1 MKKIFLILEFL
12 FYASVCAAQVNDD
25 FSDGDLTNNP
35 QWTPDFASHWTVD
48 NGRLRSN
55 SSTASSSFFI
65 TTPSVKA
72 LEARWEIL
80 VTLQF
85 NTSSANYV
93 DVYLTSDQSNL
104 LSLTNSGYFVRIG
117 GTPDEISLY
126 KMNSGTTTLL
136 INGTDGITNSS
147 NNTIRI
153 KVIRDATNTWTLERD
168 ATGGT
173 NYFLEGSANDNSF
186 TSSNFFGIR
195 IQQSTASFFNKHFF
209 DDIYAGEIIFD
220 DDPPILEQ
228 VLVISSNQLSLQF
241 NEPLLPATA
250 QEITNYIASN
260 GLDNPE
266 IAALLSDEKTVQLT
280 FSEAFQNGVM
290 NELSV
295 TGIKD
300 ASGNMII
307 PIAKP
312 FLFFEPKP
320 VVPKDLIITE
330 IFADPLPTVGL
341 PDAEFVELYNRSSH
355 PVDMSG
361 WTLSDASSTA
371 QFPSQLILPGQYWI
385 ITANATAQQFTPLG
399 NVLGVPNFPTLN
411 NSEETL
417 LLRTPDKVLIDSIQY
432 NLNWYRDEEKA
443 AGGWSLELID
453 INNPCGEED
462 NWTAS
467 ENDNGG
473 TPGKVNSVNGNK
485 PDVTG
490 PKLLSVL
497 VATPQELL
505 LVFDEKLEKSLSPDW
520 FTIEPAIEIV
530 AASHSS
536 LSLREVRLT
545 LGAPLAA
552 RVRYLLTISNLQDC
566 SGNFIQTGFN
576 QMEFALPE
584 QALPGDVL
592 INEVLFNPRPGG
604 VDFVEIFN
612 ASDKYLNLKNW
623 VLGNYENE
631 LLSNTRILSSS
642 DVLFT
647 PKTYLAITSDGTILK
662 NEYPLAVET
671 NFKIIPIP
679 SMNDDAGS
687 IGVATETGEIID
699 SFQYDENMHSPLLK
713 ESEGV
718 SLERIS
724 FSEPTNIRDNWKS
737 ASSAAGFATPGY
749 LNSNA
754 RGDGQVDENEVSIEP
769 EIFSPNQIGQDFAKI
784 NYKFDQAGWVAN
796 IKIADAQGR
805 EIKEIANNETLSLE
819 GFFRWDGDRQDG
831 SKARRGYY
839 VVWFEAYS
847 LDGTVKTF
855 RKRVVIGQ

>member
-1 MKKIFLILEFL
+1 MKKIFLIPGFL

-35 QWTPDFASHWTVD
+35 QWTTDLTSNWTVD
-48 NGRLRSN
+48 NGQLRSN
-55 SSTASSSFFI
+55 SATVSSSFFI

-72 LEARWEIL
+72 LDARWEIL

-93 DVYLTSDQSNL
+93 DVYLTSAQSNL

-126 KMNSGTTTLL
+126 KMNSGTATIL

-153 KVIRDATNTWTLERD
+153 KVIRDATDTWTLERD

-173 NYFLEGSANDNSF
+173 NYFLEGSVTDNSVT
-186 TSSNFFGIR
+186 TSNYFGIR

-209 DDIYAGEIIFD
+209 DEIYAGEIIFD
-220 DDPPILEQ
+220 DDPPLLEQ
-228 VLVISSNQLSLQF
+228 VSVISSDQLSLQF

-250 QEITNYIASN
+250 QEITNYVASN

-266 IAALLSDEKTVQLT
+266 IAAIQADEKTVQLT
-280 FSEAFQNGVM
+280 FSEAFQNGVL

-295 TGIKD
+295 SGIKD
-300 ASGNMII
+300 AFGNLII
-307 PIAKP
+307 PVAKP

-320 VVPKDLIITE
+320 VQPKDLIITE
-330 IFADPLPTVGL
+330 IFADPLPVIGL
-341 PDAEFVELYNRSSH
+341 PEAEFVELYNRSDH
-355 PVDMSG
+355 PVDLSG
-361 WTLSDASSTA
+361 WTLSDATSSA
-371 QFPSQLILPGQYWI
+371 VFPSQLILPGQYWI
-385 ITANATAQQFTPLG
+385 LTANATAQQFTSLG

-417 LLRTPDKVLIDSIQY
+417 LLRTPNHVLIDSIQY
-432 NLNWYRDEEKA
+432 NLTWYRDEEKT

-453 INNPCGEED
+453 LNNPCGEED

-467 ENDNGG
+467 ENENGG

-485 PDVTG
+485 PDLTG
-490 PKLLSVL
+490 PKLLSLSV
-497 VATPQELL
+497 VTPQELL
-505 LVFDEKLEKSLSPDW
+505 LVFDEKLEKSLRSDW
-520 FTIEPAIEIV
+520 FSIEPSIEIV
-530 AASHSS
+530 AANYTSP
-536 LSLREVRLT
+536 SLREVKLA
-545 LGAPLAA
+545 LGVSLAA

-566 SGNFIQTGFN
+566 SGNFIQDGFN
-576 QMEFALPE
+576 KMELALPE
-584 QALPGDVL
+584 PALPGDVL
-592 INEVLFNPRPGG
+592 INEVLYNPRSGG

-631 LLSNTRILSSS
+631 LLSNIRILSSS
-642 DVLFT
+642 DVLFS
-647 PKTYLAITSDGTILK
+647 PNAYLAVTSDGTILK

-671 NFKIIPIP
+671 NFMITPIP

-699 SFQYDENMHSPLLK
+699 SFQYDEDMHSPLLK
-713 ESEGV
+713 EVEGV

-724 FSEPTNIRDNWKS
+724 FSEPTNNRDNWKS

-754 RGDGQVDENEVSIEP
+754 RGDDQVDENEVTIDP
-769 EIFSPNQIGQDFAKI
+769 EIFSPNRTGQDFAKI

-805 EIKEIANNETLSLE
+805 EIKEIANNETLGSE

-831 SKARRGYY
+831 SKARMGYY
-839 VVWFEAYS
+839 VVWFEVFS

-855 RKRVVIGQ
+855 RKRVMIGQ